1 MPIIASCVSYQKVVV
16 AEDRLT
22 PQSRPVVMKML
33 ERLPR
38 HDTRVSYQFEASF
51 YHFMVENE
59 IVYLCITDSTYQGR
73 TVFGFLGDVRDKF
86 KNQFAG
92 SDKKYPAK
100 TDLTPKNCNRFNSVL
115 FAEAKT
121 YNENPE
127 ADKIGR
133 IKEQID
139 SVKQVMLEN
148 LDNVIERG
156 DRIDNLCD
164 KTEQLKE
171 EAIGFHSNA
180 RTLKRRMI
188 MRNVKIC
195 IAIIGLLGIL
205 ALVISFIA
213 CGINFSKCKSNP
225 APEAPVT
232 PQTAIPQTAV
242 PPSPPGT
249 STPMTQDPP
258 TAAPTTTASTPTP
271 TVTSSEAPATTFQ
284 PTNPPAT

>member
-1 MPIIASCVSYQKVVV
+1 MPIIASCVAYQKVIVS
-16 AEDRLT
+16 EDRLT

-38 HDTRVSYQFEASF
+38 HDTRVSYQFESSF
-51 YHFMVENE
+51 YHFLVENE

-86 KNQFAG
+86 KSQFAG

-100 TDLTPKNCNRFNSVL
+100 TELTPKNCNKFNAVL
-115 FAEAKT
+115 FAESKT
-121 YNENPE
+121 YNDNPE

-156 DRIDNLCD
+156 ERIENLCD

-213 CGINFSKCKSNP
+213 CGINFSKCKSSP
-225 APEAPVT
+225 APDAPSV
-232 PQTAIPQTAV
+232 PQTGVPQTGV
-242 PPSPPGT
+242 PQTNAPPET
-249 STPMTQDPP
+249 STTTQ
-258 TAAPTTTASTPTP
+258 TSQAPTSAPELSTLQPATGSPTTS
-271 TVTSSEAPATTFQ
+271 APAT
-284 PTNPPAT
+284 NPPPT

>member
-115 FAEAKT
+115 FADWLPQQCTNTKAADDYEECEDLYCDHWFAWNLGFGNQLYCLWDQFQQVQVESSSRGSCNST
-121 YNENPE
+121 DCHPSDRSTSITTRNLHTDDSRSTDGCAYYN
-127 ADKIGR
+127 
-133 IKEQID
+133 
-139 SVKQVMLEN
+139 SVNSNSNGDVFRGTGNN
-148 LDNVIERG
+148 LSAHQSSC
-156 DRIDNLCD
+156 NLVCR
-164 KTEQLKE
+164 L
-171 EAIGFHSNA
+171 S
-180 RTLKRRMI
+180 
-188 MRNVKIC
+188 
-195 IAIIGLLGIL
+195 
-205 ALVISFIA
+205 
-213 CGINFSKCKSNP
+213 
-225 APEAPVT
+225 
-232 PQTAIPQTAV
+232 
-242 PPSPPGT
+242 
-249 STPMTQDPP
+249 
-258 TAAPTTTASTPTP
+258 
-271 TVTSSEAPATTFQ
+271 
-284 PTNPPAT
+284 

>member
-1 MPIIASCVSYQKVVV
+1 MPIVASSVSFQKVIV
-16 AEDRLT
+16 AEDRLS

-33 ERLPR
+33 DRLPR
-38 HDTRVSYQFEASF
+38 HDTRVSYQFESFF
-51 YHFMVENE
+51 YHFLVENE
-59 IVYLCITDSTYQGR
+59 IVYLCVTDSTYQGR

-86 KNQFAG
+86 KSQFAG

-100 TDLTPKNCNRFNSVL
+100 TELTPKNCSKFNNVL
-115 FAEAKT
+115 SAEAKT

-156 DRIDNLCD
+156 DRIENLCD

-171 EAIGFHSNA
+171 EAIGFHTNA

-195 IAIIGLLGIL
+195 IAIIGLIGIL

-213 CGINFSKCKSNP
+213 CGINFSKCKSSP
-225 APEAPVT
+225 APAGPDL
-232 PQTAIPQTAV
+232 PPATAN
-242 PPSPPGT
+242 PPS
-249 STPMTQDPP
+249 STAGPTDGPITTQQQMT
-258 TAAPTTTASTPTP
+258 A
-271 TVTSSEAPATTFQ
+271 APATTQQQ
-284 PTNPPAT
+284 PETSEPATAAPP

>member
-1 MPIIASCVSYQKVVV
+1 MPIVASCISFQKVVV
-16 AEDRLT
+16 AEDRLS
-22 PQSRPVVMKML
+22 PQNRPVVMKML
-33 ERLPR
+33 DRLPR
-38 HDTRVSYQFEASF
+38 HDTRVSYQFEAFF
-51 YHFMVENE
+51 YHFLVENE
-59 IVYLCITDSTYQGR
+59 IVYLCVTDSTYQGR

-100 TDLTPKNCNRFNSVL
+100 PELTPKNCNKFNSVL
-115 FAEAKT
+115 FGEAKT

-156 DRIDNLCD
+156 DRIENLCD

-171 EAIGFHSNA
+171 EAIGFHTNA
-180 RTLKRRMI
+180 RTLKRRML

-195 IAIIGLLGIL
+195 IAIIGLIGIL
-205 ALVISFIA
+205 ALVISFVA
-213 CGINFSKCKSNP
+213 CGINFSKCKSAAP
-225 APEAPVT
+225 APAAPPAPST
-232 PQTAIPQTAV
+232 SAPQTPDATTAV
-242 PPSPPGT
+242 PATTASAASTTAPNTGDPST
-249 STPMTQDPP
+249 ST
-258 TAAPTTTASTPTP
+258 PTTTA
-271 TVTSSEAPATTFQ
+271 VPATTGAPA
-284 PTNPPAT
+284 PT

>member
-1 MPIIASCVSYQKVVV
+1 MPIVASCVSFQKVIV
-16 AEDRLT
+16 AEDRLSA
-22 PQSRPVVMKML
+22 QSRPVVMKML
-33 ERLPR
+33 DRLPR
-38 HDTRVSYQFEASF
+38 HDTRVSYQFESSF
-51 YHFMVENE
+51 YHFLVENE
-59 IVYLCITDSTYQGR
+59 IVYLCVTDSSYQGR

-100 TDLTPKNCNRFNSVL
+100 TELTPKNCGRFSAAL
-115 FAEAKT
+115 AAESKT

-156 DRIDNLCD
+156 DRIENLCD

-180 RTLKRRMI
+180 RTLKRKMI

-195 IAIIGLLGIL
+195 IAIIGLIGIL
-205 ALVISFIA
+205 ALVISFVA
-213 CGINFSKCKSNP
+213 CGINFAKCKSSP
-225 APEAPVT
+225 APAGEPAVGTPNPMTSAPFT
-232 PQTAIPQTAV
+232 STAV
-242 PPSPPGT
+242 PSDVPPPGGT
-249 STPMTQDPP
+249 TLPPSTGS
-258 TAAPTTTASTPTP
+258 PTTTSPSVLDTTTSAPT
-271 TVTSSEAPATTFQ
+271 
-284 PTNPPAT
+284 